1 MAFIDPHA
9 ASVGLLLPFEG
20 ANTAVSAFRDFSPN
34 PRPIIVG
41 GNTQISTTTS
51 KWGYGSGYFDG
62 SGDYLRVPY
71 ASSLSIAGDFTLE
84 MWVNASSSPPSSIGA
99 IVGQDYG
106 SGATPLLF
114 SLLNGSGNWGA
125 VFYSAGASEWSA
137 VNGLSCGYGLA
148 FWTWYHMAICRA
160 GQTYRAFQNGAI
172 INSVTATNNPGSK
185 TVEWVIGAARNYS
198 GTPFKG
204 YLQDLRFSQ
213 YARYTAAFTPP
224 ERLVSPILLGYV
236 PTVTISGNVIV
247 SGNGGAQLV
256 VIRAVATR
264 ELITTATPNPITGA
278 WTAAVPP
285 GDYDIS
291 YFAPDCQPVCHGPYT
306 VTA

>member
-20 ANTAVSAFRDFSPN
+20 ANTAVSAFREFSPN

-41 GNTQISTTTS
+41 GNTKISATTS

-71 ASSLSIAGDFTLE
+71 ASTLSISGDFTLE
-84 MWVNASSSPPSSIGA
+84 VWVNASASPPASIGA

-106 SGATPLLF
+106 SGTTPFLLA
-114 SLLNGSGNWGA
+114 LLNGSGNWSA
-125 VFYSAGASEWSA
+125 AFYSASTSEWNA
-137 VNGLSCGYGLA
+137 VNGLSCGTTLA
-148 FWTWYHMAICRA
+148 FGVWYHLAISRA
-160 GQTYRAFQNGAI
+160 GQVYRAFRDGALI
-172 INSVTATNNPGSK
+172 SSVTATNNPASK

-204 YLQDLRFSQ
+204 FLQDMRFDQ
-213 YARYTAAFTPP
+213 YARYTAPFTPP
-224 ERLVSPILLGYV
+224 GRLVVPTLMGYV
-236 PTVTISGNVIV
+236 PTTTITGNVIV

-256 VIRAVATR
+256 VIRDVATR
-264 ELITTATPNPITGA
+264 ELIATAVPNAMTGS
-278 WTAAVPP
+278 WTANIPP

-291 YFAPDCQPVCHGPYT
+291 YFAPNCQPICHGPYT